1 MDLVKRLLTVDVKKR
16 LTVDDAL
23 KHPWINTVSS
33 ELESRN
39 LENTQYELKQFV
51 SKRKFRKVVLGLVA
65 ERLFQRN
72 FKDVDVDALIAL

>member
-72 FKDVDVDALIAL
+72 CKDVDVDALIAL